1 MSTTPPD
8 DATPATPNQVPPPA
22 PAAAP
27 APGGYGIP
35 PEQSPATLSPDAY
48 AAQVAASAVP
58 LPPENVVRGL
68 LLSLLTVPAGIIVFV
83 LVWQL
88 GIVAG
93 IVGFGV
99 AALAFFLYRLGSG
112 GRVTFRGAI
121 IVPVLTLLTLVLA
134 IFSAR
139 TFDLAKGYAQSYG
152 LEVWQVLLAAD
163 FPSRVVSVFS
173 TSGYLAFLAQ
183 NLALPVI
190 FGLIAS
196 FAFLRPAL
204 KASKDAPVA

>member
-8 DATPATPNQVPPPA
+8 DATTPPAAPAVPTPPAAPSADGYGVA

-27 APGGYGIP
+27 
-35 PEQSPATLSPDAY
+35 
-48 AAQVAASAVP
+48 VVP

-68 LLSLLTVPAGIIVFV
+68 LLALLAIPAGVLVFV

-93 IVGFGV
+93 IVGFAI
-99 AALAFFLYRLGSG
+99 AAFAFFLYRLGSG
-112 GRVTFRGAI
+112 GRVTLPGAVV
-121 IVPVLTLLTLVLA
+121 VPVVTLVTLVLA
-134 IFSAR
+134 ILAAQA
-139 TFDLAKGYAQSYG
+139 FDLASGLARTYG

-163 FPSRVVSVFS
+163 FPSRVARVFS
-173 TSGYLAFLAQ
+173 TAGYLPFLAQ
-183 NLALPVI
+183 SIALPVV
-190 FGLIAS
+190 FGLVACI
-196 FAFLRPAL
+196 AFLRPAL

>member
-8 DATPATPNQVPPPA
+8 DATTPSASTPSPANVPAPPAADGYGVAPTPAATPDPYAAPPA
-22 PAAAP
+22 PAP
-27 APGGYGIP
+27 AP
-35 PEQSPATLSPDAY
+35 
-48 AAQVAASAVP
+48 VVP

-68 LLSLLTVPAGIIVFV
+68 LLSLLTIPAGILVFV

-112 GRVTFRGAI
+112 GRVSVAGAV
-121 IVPVLTLLTLVLA
+121 IVPVVTLVTLVLA
-134 IFSAR
+134 ILTARVVDLANGLAR
-139 TFDLAKGYAQSYG
+139 TYG
-152 LEVWQVLLAAD
+152 LEFWQVLLAAD
-163 FPSRVVSVFS
+163 FPGRVVSVFS
-173 TSGYLAFLAQ
+173 TSGYLGFLAQ

-190 FGLIAS
+190 FGLVAS
-196 FAFLRPAL
+196 VAFLRPAL
-204 KASKDAPVA
+204 KASKDAPLA